1 MNKRNVIFVM
11 AIISFFLCILFI
23 QESYAKYVSATKENA
38 EITVARWRILV
49 NNNDIRNEG
58 TASTVITPV
67 FPGNEHIAAGIIAPT
82 SEGYFDLII
91 DASNADVS
99 FKYKISFGVN
109 ENSAVKD
116 LVAFKYKI
124 DDSNEISLDNNQSIE
139 NTVLYAPDTRPI
151 KIRVY
156 VVWKDGDGETMD
168 NEADTKATG
177 GTAKMDVN
185 LSFIQI
191 K

>member
-1 MNKRNVIFVM
+1 MNKRNVIFVIT
-11 AIISFFLCILFI
+11 IISFFLCILFI
-23 QESYAKYVSATKENA
+23 QESYAKYVSATKENT

-67 FPGNEHIAAGIIAPT
+67 FPGNEHIAADIIAPT

-99 FKYKISFGVN
+99 FKYIISFGVN

-116 LVAFKYKI
+116 LVAFKYTI
-124 DDSNEISLDNNQSIE
+124 DDSNEINLDNNQSIE
-139 NTVLYAPDTRPI
+139 NTVLYSKNTKPI

-156 VVWKDGDGETMD
+156 VVWKDGDGEIMD
-168 NEADTKATG
+168 NAADTEATG